1 VDFLRRPITPR
12 AVWRFERRLAPLL
25 WEIGRLV
32 MQQSLNRLE
41 PDDPQALPRRL
52 RLGQDEYR
60 RNRQTP
66 HEVFCLFGR
75 LRLRRWIYQAVTAG
89 EPGLCPLEQALGV
102 VAGLATPALADVV
115 GRLSAE
121 LTQEQT
127 LAVLEER
134 YGVCWSVGSL
144 RKVTASLAE
153 VLTPL
158 THEAQVGYFVD
169 LLRKA
174 YASRGKFR
182 PALVVGRDGVMVPM
196 RPFWEEAA
204 TATLSVYDRG
214 GRRLGT
220 VYLGRMPEPGQS
232 TLTEQLTRLILAV
245 LTAWDGPLPRLHY
258 VTDAGHHPQDF
269 FRNVLRKMIH
279 ARTGER
285 LKWTWAVD
293 YYHACER
300 LTKIAEALFG
310 TGREATAWAE
320 KMRRVLKTKAAGMTR
335 VLQNAQELRRRYGL
349 RGTKKVFTEALRYLS
364 KYRDHMNYAAYQRVR
379 LAIGSGVTEA
389 ACKTIFG
396 YRFKQSGMR
405 WKKEHGQHILDLRLI
420 LKSNLWPIVRQRWLA
435 THTTCE
441 PANSPRNG
449 SPRPRKP
456 LSYVLPA

>member
-1 VDFLRRPITPR
+1 
-12 AVWRFERRLAPLL
+12 
-25 WEIGRLV
+25 
-32 MQQSLNRLE
+32 
-41 PDDPQALPRRL
+41 
-52 RLGQDEYR
+52 
-60 RNRQTP
+60 
-66 HEVFCLFGR
+66 
-75 LRLRRWIYQAVTAG
+75 
-89 EPGLCPLEQALGV
+89 
-102 VAGLATPALADVV
+102 
-115 GRLSAE
+115 
-121 LTQEQT
+121 
-127 LAVLEER
+127 
-134 YGVCWSVGSL
+134 
-144 RKVTASLAE
+144 
-153 VLTPL
+153 LTPL
-158 THEAQVGYFVD
+158 THEAQVSYLVD

-232 TLTEQLTRLILAV
+232 TLTEQLTRLILAL

-258 VTDAGHHPQDF
+258 VTDAGHHPQEF
-269 FRNVLRKMIH
+269 FRSVLRKMIH
-279 ARTGER
+279 PRTGER

-320 KMRRVLKTKAAGMTR
+320 KMRRVLKTKSAGVTR
-335 VLQNAQELRRRYGL
+335 VLQSAQALRRRQGL
-349 RGTKKVFTEALRYLS
+349 RGAKKDFTEAVRYLS

-420 LKSNLWPIVRQRWLA
+420 LKSNLWPTVRQRWLA

-441 PANSPRNG
+441 PANSPRNCN
-449 SPRPRKP
+449 PRPRKP

>member
-1 VDFLRRPITPR
+1 
-12 AVWRFERRLAPLL
+12 
-25 WEIGRLV
+25 
-32 MQQSLNRLE
+32 MQRSLTNLE
-41 PDDPQALPRRL
+41 SDDPQTLPRRL

-66 HEVFCLFGR
+66 HDVFCLFGR

-127 LAVLEER
+127 LAVLKER

-153 VLTPL
+153 ALAPL
-158 THEAQVGYFVD
+158 THEAQVNHLVD

-174 YASRGKFR
+174 SASRGKFR

-258 VTDAGHHPQDF
+258 VTDAGHHPQEF
-269 FRNVLRKMIH
+269 FRSVLRTMIH
-279 ARTGER
+279 PRTGER

-310 TGREATAWAE
+310 AGRDATAWAE
-320 KMRRVLKTKAAGMTR
+320 KMRRVLKTKSAGVTR
-335 VLQNAQELRRRYGL
+335 VLQSAQALRRRHGL
-349 RGTKKVFTEALRYLS
+349 RGANKDFTEAVRYLS

-405 WKKEHGQHILDLRLI
+405 WKKEHGQHVLDLRLI
-420 LKSNLWPIVRQRWLA
+420 LKSSLWPIVRQRWLA
-435 THTTCE
+435 THTACQS
-441 PANSPRNG
+441 ANTPRNG
-449 SPRPRKP
+449 NTRPRKP
-456 LSYVLPA
+456 LIYVLPA

>member
-1 VDFLRRPITPR
+1 
-12 AVWRFERRLAPLL
+12 LARLL

-32 MQQSLNRLE
+32 MQRSLTNLE
-41 PDDPQALPRRL
+41 PHDPEVLPGRL

-60 RNRQTP
+60 RNRRTP
-66 HEVFCLFGR
+66 RKVYCLFGP
-75 LRLRRWIYQAVTAG
+75 LVMKRWIYQAVQAG
-89 EPGLCPLEQALGV
+89 ESGLCPLEHSLGV
-102 VAGLATPALADVV
+102 VARLATPALADVV

-134 YGVCWSVGSL
+134 YGVPWSVGSL
-144 RKVTASLAE
+144 RKVTAALAE
-153 VLTPL
+153 ALTPL
-158 THEAQVGYFVD
+158 THEARVSHLVE
-169 LLRKA
+169 LLQKA
-174 YASRGKFR
+174 YTSRGKFR
-182 PALVVGRDGVMVPM
+182 PSLVVGRDGVMVPM

-214 GRRLGT
+214 GHRLGT
-220 VYLGRMPEPGQS
+220 VYLGRMPEEGQG

-245 LTAWDGPLPRLHY
+245 LTAWEGPLPRLHY
-258 VTDAGHHPQDF
+258 VTDAGHHPQEF
-269 FRNVLRKMIH
+269 FRSVLQTMIH
-279 ARTGER
+279 PRTGER
-285 LKWTWAVD
+285 LTWTWAVD

-320 KMRRVLKTKAAGMTR
+320 KMRRALKTKSAGVTR
-335 VLQNAQELRRRYGL
+335 VLQSAQALRRRHGL
-349 RGTKKVFTEALRYLS
+349 HGAKKDFTEAIRYLS

-405 WKKEHGQHILDLRLI
+405 WKREHGQHILDLRLI
-420 LKSNLWPIVRQRWLA
+420 LKSNLWSVVRQRWLA
-435 THTTCE
+435 THAACE
-441 PANSPRNG
+441 SANRPRN
-449 SPRPRKP
+449 RKTRLRKP

>member
-1 VDFLRRPITPR
+1 
-12 AVWRFERRLAPLL
+12 
-25 WEIGRLV
+25 

-41 PDDPQALPRRL
+41 PDDRQVLPRRL
-52 RLGQDEYR
+52 RLGRDEYR
-60 RNRQTP
+60 RNRRTP
-66 HEVFCLFGR
+66 HDVSCLFGR
-75 LRLRRWIYQAVTAG
+75 LRLNRWVYQAVTAG

-127 LAVLEER
+127 LAVLKER

-153 VLTPL
+153 ALTPL
-158 THEAQVGYFVD
+158 THEAQVGYLVN
-169 LLRKA
+169 LLGKA
-174 YASRGKFR
+174 SASRGKFR

-220 VYLGRMPEPGQS
+220 VYLGRMPESGQS
-232 TLTEQLTRLILAV
+232 TLTEQLTRLILAL

-269 FRNVLRKMIH
+269 FRSVLRTMIH
-279 ARTGER
+279 PRTGER

-310 TGREATAWAE
+310 AGREATAWAE
-320 KMRRVLKTKAAGMTR
+320 KMRRVLKTKSAGVTR
-335 VLQNAQELRRRYGL
+335 VLQSAQALRRRRGL
-349 RGTKKVFTEALRYLS
+349 RGAKKDFTEAVRYLS

-405 WKKEHGQHILDLRLI
+405 WKQEHGQHILDLRLI
-420 LKSNLWPIVRQRWLA
+420 LKSNLWPTVRQRWLA

-441 PANSPRNG
+441 PANSPRNCN
-449 SPRPRKP
+449 PRPRKP
-456 LSYVLPA
+456 LSHVLPA

>member
-1 VDFLRRPITPR
+1 VDFLRRRITPR
-12 AVWRFERRLAPLL
+12 VVWRFECRLAPLL

-32 MQQSLNRLE
+32 MQQSLNRIE
-41 PDDPQALPRRL
+41 PDDRQALPCRL

-66 HEVFCLFGR
+66 HDVFCLFGR

-89 EPGLCPLEQALGV
+89 EPGLCPLEQALGI

-127 LAVLEER
+127 LAVLKER

-144 RKVTASLAE
+144 RKVAASLAE
-153 VLTPL
+153 ALTPL
-158 THEAQVGYFVD
+158 MHEAQVSYLVD

-204 TATLSVYDRG
+204 TATLSMYDRG

-220 VYLGRMPEPGQS
+220 VYLGRMPELGQS

-258 VTDAGHHPQDF
+258 VTDAGHHPQDY

-279 ARTGER
+279 PRTTER
-285 LKWTWAVD
+285 LQWTWAVD

-310 TGREATAWAE
+310 AGREATAWAE
-320 KMRRVLKTKAAGMTR
+320 KMRRVLKTKSAGVTR
-335 VLQNAQELRRRYGL
+335 VLQSAQALRRRYGL
-349 RGTKKVFTEALRYLS
+349 RGAKKDFTEAVRYLS

-405 WKKEHGQHILDLRLI
+405 WKKDPGQHILDLRLI
-420 LKSNLWPIVRQRWLA
+420 LKSSLWPTVRQRWLA
-435 THTTCE
+435 TPTACRPTN
-441 PANSPRNG
+441 ATRNCAI
-449 SPRPRKP
+449 RPQKQ

>member
-1 VDFLRRPITPR
+1 V
-12 AVWRFERRLAPLL
+12 
-25 WEIGRLV
+25 
-32 MQQSLNRLE
+32 S
-41 PDDPQALPRRL
+41 
-52 RLGQDEYR
+52 
-60 RNRQTP
+60 
-66 HEVFCLFGR
+66 CLFGR
-75 LRLRRWIYQAVTAG
+75 LRLKRWIYQAVTAG

-127 LAVLEER
+127 LAVLKER
-134 YGVCWSVGSL
+134 YGVWWSVGSL

-153 VLTPL
+153 ALTPL
-158 THEAQVGYFVD
+158 THEAQVGYLVD

-232 TLTEQLTRLILAV
+232 TLTEQLTRLILAL

-279 ARTGER
+279 PRTTER

-300 LTKIAEALFG
+300 LTKIGEALFG
-310 TGREATAWAE
+310 AGREATAWAD
-320 KMRRVLKTKAAGMTR
+320 KMRRVLKTKSAGVTR
-335 VLQNAQELRRRYGL
+335 VLQSAQALRRRYGL
-349 RGTKKVFTEALRYLS
+349 RGAKKDFTEAACYLS

-420 LKSNLWPIVRQRWLA
+420 LKSNLWPTVRRRWLA
-435 THTTCE
+435 AHTACE
-441 PANSPRNG
+441 PANTPRNYAT
-449 SPRPRKP
+449 RHQKP

>member
-1 VDFLRRPITPR
+1 L
-12 AVWRFERRLAPLL
+12 ERRLARLL
-25 WEIGRLV
+25 WEVGRVV
-32 MQQSLNRLE
+32 MQQSLNHLE
-41 PDDPQALPRRL
+41 PNDPVALPRRL

-66 HEVFCLFGR
+66 HDVFCLFGR

-89 EPGLCPLEQALGV
+89 EPGLCPLEQALGI
-102 VAGLATPALADVV
+102 VAGLATPAVADVV

-127 LAVLEER
+127 LAVLKER

-144 RKVTASLAE
+144 RKVTAALAE
-153 VLTPL
+153 ALAPL
-158 THEAQVGYFVD
+158 THEAQVGYLLD

-174 YASRGKFR
+174 DQSRGKYR

-204 TATLSVYDRG
+204 TATFSVYDRG

-232 TLTEQLTRLILAV
+232 ALTEQLTGLILAL
-245 LTAWDGPLPRLHY
+245 LTTWEGPLPRLHY

-269 FRNVLRKMIH
+269 FRSVLHGMTH
-279 ARTGER
+279 PRTGER

-300 LTKIAEALFG
+300 ITKIAEALFG
-310 TGREATAWAE
+310 AGREATAWAE
-320 KMRRVLKTKAAGMTR
+320 KMRRVLKTKSAGVTR
-335 VLQNAQELRRRYGL
+335 VLQSAQALRSRRGL
-349 RGTKKVFTEALRYLS
+349 HGTQKDFTEAVRYLS

-405 WKKEHGQHILDLRLI
+405 WKEEHGQHILDLRLI
-420 LKSNLWPIVRQRWLA
+420 LKSSLWPRVRQRWLA
-435 THTTCE
+435 LHPVCQSTNTT
-441 PANSPRNG
+441 RNHAA
-449 SPRPRKP
+449 RPRKP
-456 LSYVLPA
+456 LNYVLPA